1 MKNIQV
7 LEEKISKVIDK
18 IKTLTEENE
27 ALNGNVSGLKEELAQ
42 KDEALKIVNADLGVV
57 DELKTE
63 IENLNKERD
72 TVRSQIENLLKELES
87 VEL

>member
-1 MKNIQV
+1 MNNIQV

-27 ALNGNVSGLKEELAQ
+27 ALNGNVSGLQEELAQ

-72 TVRSQIENLLKELES
+72 MVRSQIENLLKELES

>member
-1 MKNIQV
+1 VKNIQV

-18 IKTLTEENE
+18 IKTLTEENK
-27 ALNGNVSGLKEELAQ
+27 ALNGNVSGLQEELAQ

>member
-27 ALNGNVSGLKEELAQ
+27 ALNGNVSGLKAELAQ
-42 KDEALKIVNADLGVV
+42 KDEALKAVNANLGVV

>member
-1 MKNIQV
+1 MNNIQV

-27 ALNGNVSGLKEELAQ
+27 ALNGMVTGLKEELAQ
-42 KDEALKIVNADLGVV
+42 KDEALKAVNANLGVV